1 MDHGPHIYQQISLHS
16 AGLVLGL
23 FLVALHALMLAKAE
37 WCQTWLKKLPRHY
50 NAGVYMMGIGML
62 WFWLLVAPETHG
74 AFSFLS
80 KLSMDLGEFR
90 AMKPILQLVVP
101 IAFVGLIMSVREFL
115 FVRGLGLTMLM
126 AAAPLLAAAFL
137 KDPSSR
143 LLVPIYAYGLI
154 ILGLYL
160 VGMPYLFRDF
170 VNWVTAKQNRWRA
183 SAMGGLVY
191 GILVLASALIFW
203 KGY

>member
-1 MDHGPHIYQQISLHS
+1 
-16 AGLVLGL
+16 
-23 FLVALHALMLAKAE
+23 MLAKAE